1 VWRIRAQEGAIVITF
16 VRRFGVVVPVL
27 ALLVASPAGADTETL
42 KRSFSNLAMAPL
54 DLILSPYT
62 GPRSVVLNI
71 QDIEDTTGV
80 RAFYFLP
87 GLFWNTG
94 LYIGAAV
101 LRGVAGALEFL
112 PGLGLFFFDAELDP
126 LFPAAENQ
134 EALVDIETPVMYIK
148 FGTHWAD
155 Q

>member
-1 VWRIRAQEGAIVITF
+1 VITF
-16 VRRFGVVVPVL
+16 VRRFGVLVPVL
-27 ALLVASPAGADTETL
+27 ALVLLVASPAGADPETL
-42 KRSFSNLAMAPL
+42 KRSLSNLAMAPL
-54 DLILSPYT
+54 DLALSPYT

-71 QDIEDTTGV
+71 QDIEDSTGV
-80 RAFYFLP
+80 RVFYFLP

-94 LYIGAAV
+94 LYMGAAM
-101 LRGVAGALEFL
+101 LRGVAGALELL

-126 LFPAAENQ
+126 LFPAADNQ

-148 FGTHWAD
+148 FGVHWAD